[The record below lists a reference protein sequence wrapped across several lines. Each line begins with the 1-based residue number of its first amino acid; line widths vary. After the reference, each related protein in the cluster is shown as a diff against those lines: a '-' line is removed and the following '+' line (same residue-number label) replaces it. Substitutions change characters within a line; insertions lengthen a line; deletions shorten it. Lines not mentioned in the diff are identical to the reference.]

1 MTCGLATIGPGKA
14 GGAAQAGCILREL
27 SATSRIA
34 YEGWGRRRPRWWR
47 GRGAAGAPAVEH
59 ARPGDLCGVAIPHPA
74 DLENALSSFI
84 AHGHPA
90 WRLHRVNVYAVTV
103 AVIEVPPPRD
113 GDRICCLQHSYDASQ
128 AGRIYVRLQGQTS
141 EATPDVVRAREHRM
155 PPPHE
160 AASRA
165 ATPHEH
171 GNDLMTKQLAL
182 QLERDTRDAETAP
195 SAMPRRIVV
204 HGASG
209 YRSSIGASVIRRHG
223 FTQIADLVG
232 GIGAWEAAGL
242 GRAGRL
248 PGRHPR
254 HRPSE
259 RGRLAAVAGGARGA
273 GVGHASWQWA
283 PGLRDDDAD
292 RERAGDLE
300 QHGPPRQRLAP
311 RPRHRGVG

>member
-1 MTCGLATIGPGKA
+1 
-14 GGAAQAGCILREL
+14 
-27 SATSRIA
+27 
-34 YEGWGRRRPRWWR
+34 
-47 GRGAAGAPAVEH
+47 
-59 ARPGDLCGVAIPHPA
+59 
-74 DLENALSSFI
+74 
-84 AHGHPA
+84 
-90 WRLHRVNVYAVTV
+90 
-103 AVIEVPPPRD
+103 
-113 GDRICCLQHSYDASQ
+113 
-128 AGRIYVRLQGQTS
+128 
-141 EATPDVVRAREHRM
+141 M

-171 GNDLMTKQLAL
+171 GNDLMTQQLAL

-232 GIGAWEAAGL
+232 RIGAWEAAGL

-259 RGRLAAVAGGARGA
+259 RGRLAAVAGVARGT
-273 GVGHASWQWA
+273 GVG
-283 PGLRDDDAD
+283 
-292 RERAGDLE
+292 RAAGN
-300 QHGPPRQRLAP
+300 GRLGSATTTQTENG
-311 RPRHRGVG
+311 RGIWNSMAHLDNAWHRVRVTAGSARAA